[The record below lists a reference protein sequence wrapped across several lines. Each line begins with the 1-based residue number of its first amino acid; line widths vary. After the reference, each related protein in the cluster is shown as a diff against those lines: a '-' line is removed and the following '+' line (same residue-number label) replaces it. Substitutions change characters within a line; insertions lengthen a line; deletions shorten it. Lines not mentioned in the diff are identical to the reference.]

1 VSSRETN
8 FVLRLTRNTDYQL
21 YFYLP
26 QGQIIAASGNFLVL
40 DHGVF
45 EIDYQA
51 QSYQSVFKESIV
63 LSRIIEEQIYLLTN
77 KGAITV
83 WNSLNDKVR
92 IVAEECKTDYCWGNT
107 ISTSALMCANIE
119 SPFSLRLI
127 SEENVEKVPIRGH
140 AMVSSLSSV
149 TYKDRKELIKMGGNL
164 N

>member
-1 VSSRETN
+1 M
-8 FVLRLTRNTDYQL
+8 
-21 YFYLP
+21 
-26 QGQIIAASGNFLVL
+26 
-40 DHGVF
+40 F

-51 QSYQSVFKESIV
+51 QNCQPVFKESIV
-63 LSRIIEEQIYLLTN
+63 LSRIIEEQIYLLTS

-140 AMVSSLSSV
+140 IMVSSLSSV